1 MSLSPLYKRTLQ
13 FTDLNDQAK
22 LFRYLIFCD
31 FLFLRRN
38 QFVYSVGK

>member
-31 FLFLRRN
+31 FLFYYVINL
-38 QFVYSVGK
+38 YIP